1 MKHQVVSSLYSLK
14 ALGSLF
20 VVMCH
25 TPMYI
30 LGDSMSL
37 FKISAV
43 PVFFAISGYFL
54 YQDEIGATIKR
65 AWQGIK
71 NILPVILIIN
81 LIHAIGLIPNHRD
94 QLTWQALYDTILLG
108 NGYAGH
114 LWYLSAFMQGLL
126 IIIVLLWLFP
136 QKRIMY
142 LPLLLLGLNLAQGQ
156 YSDLTGLETNVLT
169 VIHHGLP
176 FLSLGYL
183 MAWKQDKILRYRWG
197 LCLVISIGLWILESY
212 FMTRYGLSGLGI
224 YISSLL
230 YVPATIGL
238 CLQYKDFGAST
249 WLETIGK
256 NYSGCIY
263 YFHVLVAVVVIKV
276 MYRADLIPLYEQ
288 IGSILVF
295 IASLIVAMTIQ
306 KFQNKLGVK
315 LLR

>member
-1 MKHQVVSSLYSLK
+1 
-14 ALGSLF
+14 
-20 VVMCH
+20 
-25 TPMYI
+25 
-30 LGDSMSL
+30 
-37 FKISAV
+37 
-43 PVFFAISGYFL
+43 
-54 YQDEIGATIKR
+54 
-65 AWQGIK
+65 
-71 NILPVILIIN
+71 
-81 LIHAIGLIPNHRD
+81 
-94 QLTWQALYDTILLG
+94 
-108 NGYAGH
+108 
-114 LWYLSAFMQGLL
+114 
-126 IIIVLLWLFP
+126 
-136 QKRIMY
+136 
-142 LPLLLLGLNLAQGQ
+142 
-156 YSDLTGLETNVLT
+156 
-169 VIHHGLP
+169 
-176 FLSLGYL
+176 